1 MKTLEKQKVITHD
14 ALIPLLSIILRA
26 KREYPNYSEQL
37 EEFYMNAMESLEI
50 GKTDLKFELR
60 LIKRCIEQIDDLVKG
75 N

>member
-26 KREYPNYSEQL
+26 KREYPNYCEQL
-37 EEFYMNAMESLEI
+37 EEFYMNAMESLEV
-50 GKTDLKFELR
+50 GQTDLKFELR